1 MFSCYS
7 SSSRSHADRVPAEGV
22 LNSWRHEE
30 SVVEQCTAASRTARG
45 AARSPARGDPYLSTP
60 VTVCESERPLFQ
72 LATPGACQSRDTA
85 PPFSGQLVPRRLL
98 RSTGGGTAGNLVVL
112 QSTPPQVTT
121 ARVPPRPSVRPLLA
135 PPIARWARRRA
146 PAVTLQRAAARR
158 DPGRLAPLPA
168 VSQARPRHRE
178 LLRSAGIWRACV
190 WALFFI
196 FILKK

>member
-1 MFSCYS
+1 MCLARKAWCISPITSMFSCYS

-45 AARSPARGDPYLSTP
+45 AARSPARGYPYLSTP

-98 RSTGGGTAGNLVVL
+98 RSTGGRDRRK
-112 QSTPPQVTT
+112 SRRPPINS
-121 ARVPPRPSVRPLLA
+121 APSHDRSCASPSVRPPA
-135 PPIARWARRRA
+135 PGSSNRTAGAEEG
-146 PAVTLQRAAARR
+146 
-158 DPGRLAPLPA
+158 PGRHAATSGSPP
-168 VSQARPRHRE
+168 
-178 LLRSAGIWRACV
+178 
-190 WALFFI
+190 
-196 FILKK
+196 